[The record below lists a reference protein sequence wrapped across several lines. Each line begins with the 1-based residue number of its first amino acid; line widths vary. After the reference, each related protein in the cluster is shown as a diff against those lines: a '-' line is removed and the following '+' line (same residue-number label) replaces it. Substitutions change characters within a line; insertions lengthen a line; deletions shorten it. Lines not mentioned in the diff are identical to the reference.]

1 MDNIYILYV
10 YVCVCI
16 YIRDATDKLMA
27 VVDIY
32 LMLY

>member
-16 YIRDATDKLMA
+16 YIRDVTDKLMA